1 MRPVWLDG
9 LTATGKWPRLLG
21 SLAVSVVVHCSVLS
35 FTGLT
40 DFKLLSQEDAE
51 HPVRLIANLLLTQ
64 PHAQPQFQH
73 QAATESTSRAVVAPT
88 KTSGAATQPEPKQTG
103 APGTASATPPVAVVS
118 TPSGLLPGP
127 WYYAARYLHRHPTPL
142 RPIRPAYP
150 PEAQNLSG
158 QVVLLLLVNERGT
171 VDSYQIIESQPPG
184 RFDAPVVEAFTHE
197 TYAPGLITGYPVKSQ
212 LLIEVVFEP
221 GALPETSILPG
232 FPQYEIKAGSIPS
245 AREN

>member
-1 MRPVWLDG
+1 MRPIWLDG

-21 SLAVSVVVHCSVLS
+21 SLAVSVVAHCAVLG

-40 DFKLLSQEDAE
+40 SFNLLPQEGAE
-51 HPVRLIANLLLTQ
+51 HPVRLLADLLPTQ
-64 PHAQPQFQH
+64 PQAQPSLQQ
-73 QAATESTSRAVVAPT
+73 QAAAEATSRAVVVPT
-88 KTSGAATQPEPKQTG
+88 KTGSAATQPEPKQTG

-127 WYYAARYLHRHPTPL
+127 WYYAARYLHRRPTPL
-142 RPIRPAYP
+142 RPIRPTYP
-150 PEAQNLSG
+150 PEAQNLPG
-158 QVVLLLLVNERGT
+158 QVVLLLLINERGA

-221 GALPETSILPG
+221 GALPETNILPG
-232 FPQYEIKAGSIPS
+232 LPQYEIKAGSIPS